1 MSGAAPLIMV
11 EQAIST
17 SGDFQGMFM
26 KPIMLA
32 LIVSLG
38 LGSASAA
45 AQSNLPGDAAKGAAS
60 FNARCGACHTVT
72 STDGAMAPTLKG
84 VVGTKAGTRSK
95 TFKYSPAMQKAA
107 PVWTMSNLDKWL
119 AAPQTM
125 IPGSRMMTVVPNPQD
140 RANIIA
146 FLKTQK

>member
-1 MSGAAPLIMV
+1 MIIV
-11 EQAIST
+11 ERSILT
-17 SGDFQGMFM
+17 SSLFQEIRM
-26 KPIMLA
+26 KPIMLS
-32 LIVSLG
+32 LILSLG
-38 LGSASAA
+38 FGSTSAV
-45 AQSNLPGDAAKGAAS
+45 AQSNLPADIAKGATS
-60 FNARCGACHTVT
+60 FKARCGACHTVT

-119 AAPQTM
+119 ASPQAM

>member
-1 MSGAAPLIMV
+1 
-11 EQAIST
+11 
-17 SGDFQGMFM
+17 M
-26 KPIMLA
+26 KPVMLS
-32 LIVSLG
+32 LILLLG
-38 LGSASAA
+38 FGSTAA
-45 AQSNLPGDAAKGAAS
+45 VAQSNLRADIAKGATS
-60 FNARCGACHTVT
+60 FKARCGACHTVT

-107 PVWTMSNLDKWL
+107 PMWTMSNLDKWL
-119 AAPQTM
+119 ASPQAM

-140 RANIIA
+140 RANIIS